1 MPVREIV
8 TPLLVVAVLIVL
20 FGIVLG
26 VFVLRHLIL
35 GRRPGSFDCSL
46 REDLSRRPG
55 GWILGVGRYHVDR
68 LEWFRIFSFTPR
80 PGRVLDRSALVVRDW
95 YTATDSGDTD
105 SLLPESVIVRCQYQ
119 REELEFAMTEADY
132 TGFSTWLESAPPGL
146 PPLAR

>member
-1 MPVREIV
+1 MGE
-8 TPLLVVAVLIVL
+8 LVAPFVALAAVILV
-20 FGIVLG
+20 FGLVLG

-46 REDLSRRPG
+46 RQDLSRRSG
-55 GWILGVGRYHVDR
+55 GWMLGVARYHVDR

-80 PGRVLDRSALVVRDW
+80 PGRILDRSALVVREW
-95 YTATDSGDTD
+95 YPPAETDID
-105 SLLPESVIVRCQYQ
+105 SLMPESVIVRCRYE